1 MCGDNHWPTLLI
13 RLCTQ
18 LRSQLAVLLA
28 RVSEVWANLKPF
40 LLPLVRISPHD
51 PILSCLRALL
61 SGGEGEGQICPRH
74 GRFIRADHLYS
85 PDWTWASK
93 DTSAEASTVALGF
106 EMRGAKGSESH
117 TFNSPGRPGRVH
129 AQEE

>member
-13 RLCTQ
+13 RLCTR

-61 SGGEGEGQICPRH
+61 SGGEGEGQIWPRH
-74 GRFIRADHLYS
+74 GRFIRADHPIRRIGPGHRKTPAVKS
-85 PDWTWASK
+85 RQSRSVSK
-93 DTSAEASTVALGF
+93 
-106 EMRGAKGSESH
+106 
-117 TFNSPGRPGRVH
+117 
-129 AQEE
+129 